1 MTLRVL
7 YICGSP
13 NQTTQMHQISSF
25 LPEAEANFTPY
36 YGGPILDFAKKA
48 RLCEF
53 SIAGTKLTRR
63 CLDYLE
69 AHSLKLD
76 IGGRR
81 GPYDLVLTCS
91 DVVVP
96 DNILGVPIVLV
107 QEGILDPNNVLGELV
122 RKFPVL
128 PRWIAGTSTTGMSR
142 AYSRFC
148 VASAGYKRYFVARGA
163 PEERLVVTG
172 IPNFDNCARHLTND
186 FPHRGYALVCTSDAR
201 ETLKLDKRREF
212 VDWAVEKAG
221 GRPLIF
227 KLHPNENLRRAT
239 RELKRWV
246 PDALVFESGDT
257 NAMIANAEVLITQYS
272 TVVFVGLALGKECYS
287 YHPMEELV
295 DLVPE
300 QNGEAAKRIADV
312 CRDLMAARGADLR
325 DGVAA

>member
-7 YICGSP
+7 YICGSL

-25 LPEAEANFTPY
+25 LPEAEAYFTPY

-53 SIAGTKLTRR
+53 SIAGNKLTRR

-69 AHSLKLD
+69 ANGLNLD

-81 GPYDLVLTCS
+81 GRYDLVLTCS
-91 DVVVP
+91 DIVIP
-96 DNILGVPIVLV
+96 DNIRGVPTVLV
-107 QEGILDPNNVLGELV
+107 QEGILDPNNVLGDLV

-128 PRWIAGTSTTGMSR
+128 PRWIAGTITTGMSR

-148 VASAGYKRYFVARGA
+148 VASAGYKRYFAERGV
-163 PEERLVVTG
+163 PEDRLVVTG
-172 IPNFDNCARHLTND
+172 IPNFDNCARFLNNE

-201 ETLKLDKRREF
+201 ETLKLDKRRKF
-212 VDWAVEKAG
+212 VDWAVEKAA

-227 KLHPNENLRRAT
+227 KLHPNENAQRAT

-246 PDALVFESGDT
+246 PDALVFDSGDT
-257 NAMIANAEVLITQYS
+257 NAMIANSEVLITQYS
-272 TVVFVGLALGKECYS
+272 SVVFVGLALGKECYS

-295 DLVPE
+295 ELVPE

-312 CRDLMAARGADLR
+312 CRELLATERADLR
-325 DGVAA
+325 GEAAA